1 MKFRMVDRILAW
13 EPRRR
18 ITGTKTVSF
27 EEYTLR
33 SAIGDGP
40 RLPESLLL
48 ESFFQLGN
56 WLIVLTSDFT
66 RMGLIV
72 RTEEVRF
79 AGPVGPGERMTMELM
94 VRRYRDD
101 GVLFD
106 GVGRVGAREVAVGRG
121 CLAALAPLADYAD
134 PADLRVL
141 FSEIHR
147 PEEPAPS

>member
-1 MKFRMVDRILAW
+1 MKFRMVDRILTW
-13 EPRRR
+13 HPQQR
-18 ITGTKTVSF
+18 IVGAKTVSF

-33 SAIGDGP
+33 CALGDGA

-66 RMGLIV
+66 RLGLIV
-72 RTEEVRF
+72 RTAEVRF
-79 AGPVGPGERMTMELM
+79 AGPVGPGERLTMELS

-106 GVGRVGAREVAVGRG
+106 GVGRVGDREVAVGRG

-134 PADLRVL
+134 PQDLRVL
-141 FSEIHR
+141 FSEIYR
-147 PEEPAPS
+147 PGEAVPP